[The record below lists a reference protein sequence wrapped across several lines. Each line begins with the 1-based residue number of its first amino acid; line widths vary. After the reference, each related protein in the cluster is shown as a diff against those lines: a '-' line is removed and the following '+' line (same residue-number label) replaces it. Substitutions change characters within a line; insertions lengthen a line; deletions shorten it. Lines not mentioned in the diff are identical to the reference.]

1 MGIHILTFEIL
12 LNLYITETKKQK
24 MTYEEPIV
32 NKVKEGIDKI
42 EEYNQIFIFRCGPTR
57 RMVNR
62 NDRSA
67 KSD

>member
-1 MGIHILTFEIL
+1 
-12 LNLYITETKKQK
+12 